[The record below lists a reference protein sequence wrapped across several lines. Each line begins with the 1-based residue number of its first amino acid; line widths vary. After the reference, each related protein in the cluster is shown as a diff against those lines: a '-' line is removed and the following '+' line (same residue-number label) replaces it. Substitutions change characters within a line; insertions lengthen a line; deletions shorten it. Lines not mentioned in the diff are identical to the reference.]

1 MFKPWDR
8 TADGDCSGSKG
19 SPAGTPHLVC
29 SPTLQTHS
37 ASHPLQ
43 PGTSRPSHQC
53 RTRVMSVHR
62 LGLERT
68 FCHWSFDCEHAS
80 PPPAVSP
87 SVREDDNLAMVRE
100 GTTSSPLSSL
110 KMTSQRSFSP
120 SVHIK
125 RPTTTTPTPT
135 KRVWVHPGTLLCE
148 TLTAGSSV
156 V

>member
-1 MFKPWDR
+1 MEIAQGPKGLQLGPR
-8 TADGDCSGSKG
+8 TWFA
-19 SPAGTPHLVC
+19 A
-29 SPTLQTHS
+29 
-37 ASHPLQ
+37 PLCRRTVLHTRCNLE
-43 PGTSRPSHQC
+43 PPSHQC